1 MTSQLRHVD
10 IIIIRVR
17 HVGQVVW
24 YSGRVSPSGRRWR
37 VWRMAR
43 VCVRGQP
50 PRRRVTAHATVF
62 DVQFRHGFHQW
73 LRLFL
78 LYIVVWSKHNLDNF
92 YFWAKIKHHFKP
104 YALIPIVGDSDSPC
118 ADRWCSDSYSK
129 EAKHT
134 ETQYLTWFGKT
145 AYIHGRE
152 SILFRDREMI
162 QYKYMEEED
171 HFTQTQLPTLTHCC
185 TCSCCNGSN
194 VAAIAALSF
203 SLLSLHS
210 YNPLHILLSKN
221 MPLL

>member
-1 MTSQLRHVD
+1 MT
-10 IIIIRVR
+10 
-17 HVGQVVW
+17 
-24 YSGRVSPSGRRWR
+24 
-37 VWRMAR
+37 
-43 VCVRGQP
+43 
-50 PRRRVTAHATVF
+50 RVTHGTCLGAWPATPPAR
-62 DVQFRHGFHQW
+62 DGAYGHFRRPISM
-73 LRLFL
+73 RLSPVASSL
-78 LYIVVWSKHNLDNF
+78 PPLHNLDNF

-118 ADRWCSDSYSK
+118 ADQWCSDSYSK

-134 ETQYLTWFGKT
+134 KTQYLTWFGKT
-145 AYIHGRE
+145 AYNHGRE
-152 SILFRDREMI
+152 SILFRDRERI

-194 VAAIAALSF
+194 AAAIAALSF